1 MKQKIYSLPFLS
13 FFNSLTSLLHFQQ
26 MAPAKQAKVIQE
38 FQKQSAQ
45 MDMTVKIV
53 HFYLKYIIREESALL
68 HCIVAECNLCALNNA
83 D

>member
-1 MKQKIYSLPFLS
+1 
-13 FFNSLTSLLHFQQ
+13 

-45 MDMTVKIV
+45 MDMTVRSMFKITSLVEISRLTLGSIFVDCNGIKFV
-53 HFYLKYIIREESALL
+53 H
-68 HCIVAECNLCALNNA
+68 A